1 MDKITHE
8 VRLKQW
14 NSIITECQKRSSD
27 QTVKQWLAE
36 NDIHEKQY
44 YYWLRRI
51 RKEAYNEL
59 ATQEKDINTSLVPA
73 VNSEISFAEIAP
85 DVKLSTTVIEQPS
98 NPAATADVVI
108 QTGNCTINISNSIS
122 PMLLHQILE
131 VMIHA

>member
-51 RKEAYNEL
+51 RNEAYNEL
-59 ATQEKDINTSLVPA
+59 TTQKKDANTRLVPA
-73 VNSEISFAEIAP
+73 VNSEISFAEITP
-85 DVKLSTTVIEQPS
+85 DAKPSTTIIEQPS

>member
-51 RKEAYNEL
+51 RNEAYNEL
-59 ATQEKDINTSLVPA
+59 ATQEKDANTRLVPA
-73 VNSEISFAEIAP
+73 VNSEVSFADITP
-85 DVKLSTTVIEQPS
+85 DAKTSTTIIEQPS
-98 NPAATADVVI
+98 NSTATADAVI
-108 QTGNCTINISNSIS
+108 QAGNCTISISNSIS